1 MSRYETEEEQIEAF
15 KSWWNKHGTQLL
27 TAILV
32 VVLAFSGW
40 RYWTNSKYVE
50 SANASSMYELLQA
63 NMQQGS
69 FGDVSREAL
78 KLIQEQPESPY
89 SAGAAMLYATYSYDK
104 GDTDEA
110 IEHLKWVTTHS
121 SDMALKSTALIRL
134 ARIYTDLKKYDEA
147 DAQLSELKDLDLKGA
162 AKGDVDYI
170 AGMLALQKNN
180 IDDAY
185 AAFTAVVQNPETEK
199 NLLGL
204 AQIQLADL
212 AK

>member
-1 MSRYETEEEQIEAF
+1 MSGI
-15 KSWWNKHGTQLL
+15 QLL
-27 TAILV
+27 I
-32 VVLAFSGW
+32 S
-40 RYWTNSKYVE
+40 
-50 SANASSMYELLQA
+50 
-63 NMQQGS
+63 
-69 FGDVSREAL
+69 L
-78 KLIQEQPESPY
+78 KKSC
-89 SAGAAMLYATYSYDK
+89 DK
-104 GDTDEA
+104 ENNTVTISDNGIGMNLDEA

-121 SDMALKSTALIRL
+121 SDLALKATAHIRL

-147 DAQLSELKDLDLKGA
+147 DAQLTELKELDLKGA
-162 AKGDVDYI
+162 AKGDEDYV